1 MDAMAAHLK
10 DQDLVVTTAQIPGR
24 TAPRLITTAMVE
36 SMKPGSVI
44 VDLAA
49 ETGGNCEMTRAGET
63 VVHCGVAIIG
73 AVNLPSSV
81 PHHASLMFSKNVL
94 TLLQHLI
101 KEGKVTLSLDDEI
114 TGPMCLVHAGT
125 VRA

>member
-1 MDAMAAHLK
+1 
-10 DQDLVVTTAQIPGR
+10 VV
-24 TAPRLITTAMVE
+24 
-36 SMKPGSVI
+36 
-44 VDLAA
+44 
-49 ETGGNCEMTRAGET
+49 
-63 VVHCGVAIIG
+63 G

-101 KEGKVTLSLDDEI
+101 KDGNLVVNLEDEI
-114 TGPMCLVHAGT
+114 TGPMCVAHGGS

>member
-1 MDAMAAHLK
+1 
-10 DQDLVVTTAQIPGR
+10 
-24 TAPRLITTAMVE
+24 
-36 SMKPGSVI
+36 MKSGSVI

-49 ETGGNCEMTRAGET
+49 ETGGNCEVTKAGET
-63 VVHCGVAIIG
+63 VVQNGVSIIG

-101 KEGKVTLSLDDEI
+101 KDANITLNLDDEI
-114 TGPMCLVHAGT
+114 TGPMCLVHAGA
-125 VRA
+125 VRS

>member
-1 MDAMAAHLK
+1 
-10 DQDLVVTTAQIPGR
+10 
-24 TAPRLITTAMVE
+24 
-36 SMKPGSVI
+36 VI

-49 ETGGNCEMTRAGET
+49 ETGGNCELTTPGET
-63 VVHCGVAIIG
+63 VVHHDVSILG

-101 KEGKVTLSLDDEI
+101 QDGNVLINLEDEI
-114 TGPMCLVHAGT
+114 TGPMCLAHGGT